1 MQAKKV
7 NKVPYIVPNGETH
20 QLKLYEEWHTFTLER
35 AGALNGTE
43 IDIQPKTLNSGA
55 QYLLF
60 QKPYIYEQMVY
71 CAYPDKELVFKKKLS
86 DQIIDLMKFFTGRTF
101 LFKKDL
107 TCNDDWNKLIWDLI
121 RISGVSTYN
130 RRSIRRAGESR
141 RVIYGDGSLFYELNE
156 NLYIR
161 EDSFGD
167 SFGEG
172 AVSCLMIYAKEIKE
186 GNW

>member
-20 QLKLYEEWHTFTLER
+20 QLKLYEEWSTFTLER
-35 AGALNGTE
+35 AGSLNGTE

-71 CAYPDKELVFKKKLS
+71 CAYPDKELVFEKKLS

-130 RRSIRRAGESR
+130 RRLIGRVGESR
-141 RVIYGDGSLFYELNE
+141 RVIYGESSLFDELNE

-161 EDSFGD
+161 ED

>member
-1 MQAKKV
+1 MA
-7 NKVPYIVPNGETH
+7 YI
-20 QLKLYEEWHTFTLER
+20 YIRACRSFEWYR
-35 AGALNGTE
+35 NRYSTE
-43 IDIQPKTLNSGA
+43 DIKFRSTVFAISEA
-55 QYLLF
+55 I
-60 QKPYIYEQMVY
+60 YIYEQMVY

-130 RRSIRRAGESR
+130 RRLIGRVGESR
-141 RVIYGDGSLFYELNE
+141 RVIYGESSLFDELNE

>member
-1 MQAKKV
+1 MRK
-7 NKVPYIVPNGETH
+7 N
-20 QLKLYEEWHTFTLER
+20 
-35 AGALNGTE
+35 
-43 IDIQPKTLNSGA
+43 
-55 QYLLF
+55 YL
-60 QKPYIYEQMVY
+60 I
-71 CAYPDKELVFKKKLS
+71 
-86 DQIIDLMKFFTGRTF
+86 

-130 RRSIRRAGESR
+130 RRLIGRVGESR
-141 RVIYGDGSLFYELNE
+141 RVIYGESSLFDELNE

-161 EDSFGD
+161 ED

>member
-1 MQAKKV
+1 
-7 NKVPYIVPNGETH
+7 
-20 QLKLYEEWHTFTLER
+20 
-35 AGALNGTE
+35 
-43 IDIQPKTLNSGA
+43 
-55 QYLLF
+55 
-60 QKPYIYEQMVY
+60 MVY